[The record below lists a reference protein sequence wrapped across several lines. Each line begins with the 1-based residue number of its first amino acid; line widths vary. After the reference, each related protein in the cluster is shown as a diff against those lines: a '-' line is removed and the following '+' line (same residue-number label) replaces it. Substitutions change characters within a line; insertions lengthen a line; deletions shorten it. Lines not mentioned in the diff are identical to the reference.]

1 MLLME
6 TDGNLNINQKK
17 KEKYEMKFEI
27 NNENEISFL
36 EKKINKN
43 NFYNIMDYFISK
55 NIGINK
61 K

>member
-1 MLLME
+1 
-6 TDGNLNINQKK
+6 
-17 KEKYEMKFEI
+17 MKFEI

-55 NIGINK
+55 NFGINK

>member
-1 MLLME
+1 
-6 TDGNLNINQKK
+6 
-17 KEKYEMKFEI
+17 MKFEI